1 MEVGIV
7 WSQYLLD
14 NKLKRTLFKIEAY
27 SLGGFFVLFP
37 GDAPKY
43 PVSQSIYSPWLS

>member
-1 MEVGIV
+1 MKSISFRQQIKENHLI
-7 WSQYLLD
+7 L
-14 NKLKRTLFKIEAY
+14 KIEAY

-43 PVSQSIYSPWLS
+43 PVSQSIYSP